1 MTQSNQLGLLDAELL
16 SYLKN
21 DLVEK
26 LQIRE
31 NEKSR
36 YEVHA
41 ILKLN
46 TGILPVMTTRG
57 KNREWASLDRLV
69 KHFKL
74 NKIPVRIDWYLHIT
88 ASRKENH
95 AA

>member
-16 SYLKN
+16 SFLKN

-41 ILKLN
+41 ILKWN

-57 KNREWASLDRLV
+57 KTREWASLDRLV

-74 NKIPVRIDWYLHIT
+74 NKTPVRIDWYLHIT